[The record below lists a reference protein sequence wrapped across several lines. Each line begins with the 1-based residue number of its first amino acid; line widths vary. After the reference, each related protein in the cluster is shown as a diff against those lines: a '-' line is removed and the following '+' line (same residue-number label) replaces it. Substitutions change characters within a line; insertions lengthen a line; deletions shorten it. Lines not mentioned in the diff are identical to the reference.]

1 MLESSKC
8 VKPDGDSDME
18 TCFNALKR
26 ERNDAIAVHSS
37 SVLLCG
43 RVRCSGPDLVLLG
56 LCSPENCSE
65 LGAEWMLGCATVICL
80 SDRFFPWIISV

>member
-8 VKPDGDSDME
+8 VRPDGDSDAG
-18 TCFNALKR
+18 TCLNTLKR
-26 ERNDAIAVHSS
+26 ARNYAIAVHCS
-37 SVLLCG
+37 SVLPPE

-65 LGAEWMLGCATVICL
+65 LAAEWMLGCATVICL